1 MGLKEILNILLE
13 IIINPF
19 ELIKGPK
26 LLDYKPDLLETVYVV
41 ELFLIGI
48 CLVIIK
54 LPRFVAF
61 ELFLNPLVYLI
72 TTEIIVGFYY
82 IFFKL
87 FAKKIEINYEAL
99 RKLLLPLL
107 MIMYFWSILFSG
119 IERWY
124 PNTKP
129 YFGFVL
135 QVWFT
140 LMVYFVSRYKMS
152 QNILRSVLVISI
164 PTIVNFF
171 AFILNMIEKK

>member
-87 FAKKIEINYEAL
+87 FAKKI
-99 RKLLLPLL
+99 
-107 MIMYFWSILFSG
+107 
-119 IERWY
+119 
-124 PNTKP
+124 
-129 YFGFVL
+129 
-135 QVWFT
+135 
-140 LMVYFVSRYKMS
+140 
-152 QNILRSVLVISI
+152 
-164 PTIVNFF
+164 
-171 AFILNMIEKK
+171 